1 MRILLVSD
9 THGNQTALLQAH
21 ETAGSC
27 DAVIHLGDGE
37 QDTLLLKAI
46 DDQIQLIQVAGN
58 CDLGSTLPRE
68 LLCEFG
74 EVRLLLCHGDR
85 YGVKSGLSRL
95 IERGHAATV
104 DAVLYGHTHLAQ
116 SVEQEGLLLVNPGT
130 LAVPDPYRSYAI
142 LEITESGI
150 TATIHPLT

>member
-21 ETAGSC
+21 EAAGRC

-37 QDTLLLKAI
+37 QDTQVLEAV
-46 DDQIQLIQVAGN
+46 DDQIQLFQVAGN
-58 CDLGSTLPRE
+58 CDLGSTTPRE

-74 EVRLLLCHGDR
+74 TARLLLCHGDR

-95 IERGHAATV
+95 IERGHAAAV
-104 DAVLYGHTHLAQ
+104 DVVLYGHTHLAQ

-130 LAVPDPYRSYAI
+130 LAAPVPFKSYAI
-142 LEITESGI
+142 LEITETGS
-150 TATIHPLT
+150 TATIHPLL

>member
-21 ETAGSC
+21 EAAGSC

-37 QDTLLLKAI
+37 QDTRLLEAI
-46 DDQIQLIQVAGN
+46 DDQIQLFQVAGN
-58 CDLGSTLPRE
+58 CDLGSITSRE

-74 EVRLLLCHGDR
+74 KVRLLLCHGDR
-85 YGVKSGLSRL
+85 YGVKTGLSRL
-95 IERGHAATV
+95 IERGRAAAV

-130 LAVPDPYRSYAI
+130 LAVPAPFKSYGI
-142 LEITESGI
+142 LELTEAGI

>member
-21 ETAGSC
+21 EAAGQC

-37 QDTLLLKAI
+37 QDASLLAAV
-46 DDQIQLIQVAGN
+46 DDQIQLFQVAGN
-58 CDLGSTLPRE
+58 CDLGSTVPRE
-68 LLCEFG
+68 LICTFG
-74 EVRLLLCHGDR
+74 KLRLLLCHGDR
-85 YGVKSGLSRL
+85 YGVKTGLSRL
-95 IERGHAATV
+95 IERGQSAEV

-130 LAVPDPYRSYAI
+130 LAAPASYRSYAI
-142 LEITESGI
+142 LEITESGV
-150 TATIHPLT
+150 TATIHPLL